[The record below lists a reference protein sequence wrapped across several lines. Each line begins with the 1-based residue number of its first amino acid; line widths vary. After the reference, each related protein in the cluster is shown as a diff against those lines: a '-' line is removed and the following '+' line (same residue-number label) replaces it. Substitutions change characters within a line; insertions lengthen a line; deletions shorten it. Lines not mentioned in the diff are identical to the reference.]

1 MLNRLTGLLV
11 ETRETPE
18 EAAPRQVEAAPLP
31 KKEYDGFQ
39 QAAIEA
45 PTPALIVAGPGSGK
59 TSTLIGRA
67 EYLIYT
73 LGVPQETILALTFS
87 RKAAEE
93 MQERLQQ
100 VLAAHST
107 SPTVSTFHAF
117 CAELLRTYGSLVGLR
132 QDFAFVDDAEGYFL
146 LRRLSE
152 ALPLRHY
159 QNLNTRTMYFP
170 AMLSGISRAKDE
182 LVTPAEYKRLALLM
196 LEQAAGEEETQQAE
210 KAREIADI
218 YALYQAA
225 LERQGDSDFGGLIML
240 AGQHLHEDPQV
251 CPEVPQKYQHILVDE
266 VQDINPGHGVPLGLL
281 AVDGK

>member
-1 MLNRLTGLLV
+1 MVNRLKGLLV

-18 EAAPRQVEAAPLP
+18 QAAPRQVEAAPLP

-73 LGVPQETILALTFS
+73 LGVPPENILALTFS

-100 VLAAHST
+100 VLAAHSI

-117 CAELLRTYGSLVGLR
+117 CAELLRTHGSLVGLR
-132 QDFAFVDDAEGYFL
+132 QDFAFVDDPQGYFL

-152 ALPLRHY
+152 PFPLLHH
-159 QNLNTRTMYFP
+159 QNLHTPTINVP
-170 AMLSGISRAKDE
+170 A
-182 LVTPAEYKRLALLM
+182 T
-196 LEQAAGEEETQQAE
+196 
-210 KAREIADI
+210 
-218 YALYQAA
+218 
-225 LERQGDSDFGGLIML
+225 F
-240 AGQHLHEDPQV
+240 H
-251 CPEVPQKYQHILVDE
+251 
-266 VQDINPGHGVPLGLL
+266 
-281 AVDGK
+281 